1 MPRDYYEVLGLSK
14 DASPKEIKKSYHK
27 LAVQH
32 HPDHNQSDASAEE
45 KFKEVAMAYEVL
57 SNKDKRA
64 EYDAYG
70 HRGAPNRGA
79 AGWDPFAG
87 RSPFGADI
95 FEEFFGGRRRQEPSP
110 AGRDIIA
117 EMSISFLE
125 AAHGT
130 TKSVTIERSVTCVT
144 CSGEGGTGRQT
155 CSQCGGAGCIT
166 FRQGMMVM
174 QTTCNVC
181 AGTTEVL
188 ESMCSDCHGR
198 GVTLGSSQTTIQ
210 VPPGISAGNHLRIT
224 GLGHHGKG
232 TPGHLLINVK
242 VQEHPEFKKHGKNIH
257 SALNLTVSEAT
268 LGCDKIVDTVHGRK
282 DARIPTGAQP
292 GLAIRLLGFGVTD
305 LNNTKRGDHI
315 LEIQVTIPTEITP
328 RQRELF
334 VELAIEEKHDEV
346 AR

>member
-1 MPRDYYEVLGLSK
+1 
-14 DASPKEIKKSYHK
+14 
-27 LAVQH
+27 
-32 HPDHNQSDASAEE
+32 
-45 KFKEVAMAYEVL
+45 
-57 SNKDKRA
+57 
-64 EYDAYG
+64 
-70 HRGAPNRGA
+70 
-79 AGWDPFAG
+79 
-87 RSPFGADI
+87 
-95 FEEFFGGRRRQEPSP
+95 
-110 AGRDIIA
+110 
-117 EMSISFLE
+117 
-125 AAHGT
+125 
-130 TKSVTIERSVTCVT
+130 
-144 CSGEGGTGRQT
+144 
-155 CSQCGGAGCIT
+155 
-166 FRQGMMVM
+166 M